1 MSNSDKFVSSAAK
14 SPGLDIAGPEVIF
27 MFEFISFE
35 IIFARVV
42 FPSPG
47 GPYKST

>member
-1 MSNSDKFVSSAAK
+1 MPIISLGRSSAGA
-14 SPGLDIAGPEVIF
+14 DVIL
-27 MFEFISFE
+27 ISTPHSFA

-47 GPYKST
+47 GP